1 MRPRTPVR
9 FSFCIAVLILACAVA
24 ACAWA
29 IFTSGAVTHDD
40 TPPPVPIP
48 DTLAA
53 AAIDTTPPDSLA
65 PVPLDTIPPEN
76 PKPEGE

>member
-9 FSFCIAVLILACAVA
+9 FSFCIAILILACAVA

-40 TPPPVPIP
+40 TPPPVLIP
-48 DTLAA
+48 DSLVPASIDTLA
-53 AAIDTTPPDSLA
+53 PDSLV
-65 PVPLDTIPPEN
+65 PVPLDTITTDPPEE
-76 PKPEGE
+76 EGV